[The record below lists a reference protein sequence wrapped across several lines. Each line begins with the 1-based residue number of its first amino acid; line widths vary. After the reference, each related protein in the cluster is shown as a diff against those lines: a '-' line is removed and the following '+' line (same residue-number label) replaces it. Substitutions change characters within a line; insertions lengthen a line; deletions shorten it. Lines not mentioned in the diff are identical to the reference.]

1 MSNEYSAKRAEMQ
14 ASAVNGSEKLL
25 SAADVYYWG
34 DPDFKANPK
43 DMKFFRASKNIMHDF
58 GMPGRPMPDSRIT
71 ELLACGAERSVTGSG
86 AVCGRIQSNRD
97 NPLNITAR
105 VQGFFVP
112 PTWASLNASKDANDA
127 VSVSSNGDAET
138 PLETSVNRDVV
149 VEGMAQVTP
158 LHSAALLLGRD
169 DEDRLKDAVV
179 YALTYAASGIPV
191 LPLNAGMKS
200 PVGALVPHG
209 LSDASTEPVQ
219 IQKWF
224 GNGNPNKYNVG
235 GVMGNGLIAVDIDK
249 KPHKN
254 QDGYK
259 VIKALEPELG
269 ELIASPIAQSTPS
282 GGEHW
287 IYKLPESVAVKS
299 PKDAFKE
306 RGSGLDIRADGSY
319 IVLAPSVLGDKDH
332 EGKPQIEGQY
342 RWNYFSTLR
351 DWRDLLN
358 ECTLATM
365 NDGKWFDA
373 IVQRYG
379 KDRKS
384 GAISGV
390 PAPVFDGEAIEMT
403 DTEKDDTRY
412 TLGFLDADDYDDWV
426 AAGLSLKRYGK
437 VGFDLWIEW
446 ASSSEKFDPDAH
458 AKRWSGFSGQPT
470 KASIF
475 KLAEGKSGYVNPS
488 TLREQAAEA
497 ERKAVK
503 EAQRDELFGTMPKHL
518 KADQSSGSAIPVL
531 GGVDKFPDVVSL
543 REKITTDGV
552 AARQKFG
559 DGDSTYLN
567 SAKWLA
573 LGLLNADEDTAVQYQ
588 DAHPKTSEGDT
599 RKLVVGGK
607 VDWKVFTFT
616 VVKHIAGEALLMM
629 GKLEGG
635 FKGLSAASQEK
646 LVDLVHVL
654 LLSSPI
660 GAVWRELEAS
670 SNKLDLRKTIAD
682 ACDNVQNKSKRKP
695 PRSGATQ
702 HSNVS
707 VPSNGVAD
715 AVSAPVAVQNTG
727 FSILNRPIHLGGT
740 AANPEPHVIRD
751 VSANTVSD
759 AISQPAS
766 FQLSPASESDAR
778 PVASETAIGG
788 VVEESDEKESSV
800 DRLYRLAKKDY
811 RREWVYDPIAKA
823 VYAPNG
829 SGTYTRLDK
838 DAVEREITRLKDT
851 YGVSVRGF
859 NDIVSARRLMEGHL
873 DLVEWSAARHLLPF
887 KNTVYDTE
895 QNEKLPYDLCP
906 KFNWQL
912 PYDLDPRA
920 TCPVFDEFIL
930 KAVDYDPDVV
940 KTLQAFMR
948 CLIAGDYSVKKYL
961 ELVGPSD
968 SGKTQYMNICV
979 ALVGRENTVSS
990 TLKMVEDK
998 QFETRRFY
1006 GKRLGTFPDQS
1017 RFYGDSQ
1024 VFRNLTGGDAIR
1036 NEGKNVDTGD
1046 DYVFEGL
1053 VIVTANDWM
1062 NPKNNG
1068 GAIMKRRIPIEFPIA
1083 ATADEIAKYAKH
1095 KGIANYIATHE
1106 MPGVMNWVLGMSL
1119 EDAQAQLR
1127 KPDAKTRELNE
1138 KVEHD
1143 NSTVL
1148 SWLQENAARCER
1160 GDESPVGKCVPAMY
1174 NSTGDKMNTQPRD
1187 YGLFADFC
1195 DHCKGIGQVA
1205 MNRINFTKEIMSVCR
1220 QRGITVEYTKER
1232 LRNNNRNKYILTGI
1246 RLRKDTD
1253 EVEFFG

>member
-1 MSNEYSAKRAEMQ
+1 MKCEEMQ
-14 ASAVNGSEKLL
+14 ADDANGSEKLL
-25 SAADVYYWG
+25 SAADGITVSPKLSDG
-34 DPDFKANPK
+34 KAADFAWTKARTRFIRQHNPAK
-43 DMKFFRASKNIMHDF
+43 
-58 GMPGRPMPDSRIT
+58 
-71 ELLACGAERSVTGSG
+71 SVTVKREGFPD
-86 AVCGRIQSNRD
+86 ITISNDMSVEDAKERMKSIWRD
-97 NPLNITAR
+97 
-105 VQGFFVP
+105 
-112 PTWASLNASKDANDA
+112 ASDA
-127 VSVSSNGDAET
+127 VSVSSNGDAEAAET
-138 PLETSVNRDVV
+138 PLEPSVNRDVV
-149 VEGMAQVTP
+149 VGMAQVTP
-158 LHSAALLLGRD
+158 LHSAALALGRD
-169 DEDRLKDAVV
+169 DEDRLKDAVI

-191 LPLNAGMKS
+191 LPLNAGMKN
-200 PVGALVPHG
+200 PVGALVHHG
-209 LSDASTEPVQ
+209 LSDASTDPVQ

-224 GNGNPNKYNVG
+224 GNDNPNKYNVG

-384 GAISGV
+384 GTISGV

-403 DTEKDDTRY
+403 DTEKDGVRY

-475 KLAEGKSGYVNPS
+475 KLAEDKPGYANPS
-488 TLREQAAEA
+488 TTCAQAAEA

-503 EAQRDELFGTMPKHL
+503 EAERDELFGTMPKHL

-654 LLSSPI
+654 LLSNPI

-715 AVSAPVAVQNTG
+715 AVSAPVAPVETAAPVAVQNTS

-740 AANPEPHVIRD
+740 APNPEPHVICA

-759 AISQPAS
+759 AVSQPA
-766 FQLSPASESDAR
+766 PAKAVESVQPNAL
-778 PVASETAIGG
+778 VVG
-788 VVEESDEKESSV
+788 VVDDSDEKESSV
-800 DRLYRLAKKDY
+800 DRLYRLAKKEF

-859 NDIVSARRLMEGHL
+859 NDIVSARRLLEGHL

-912 PYDLDPRA
+912 PYDFDPRA

-930 KAVDYDPDVV
+930 KAVNYDPGVV

-948 CLIAGDYSVKKYL
+948 CLIAGDYSVKKFV
-961 ELVGPSD
+961 ELNGPSD

-1160 GDESPVGKCVPAMY
+1160 GEESPVGKCVPAMF
-1174 NSTGDKMNTQPRD
+1174 SQATGDKMNTQPRD

-1220 QRGITVEYTKER
+1220 QRSITVEYTKER
-1232 LRNNNRNKYILTGI
+1232 LRNNNRNQYILTGI